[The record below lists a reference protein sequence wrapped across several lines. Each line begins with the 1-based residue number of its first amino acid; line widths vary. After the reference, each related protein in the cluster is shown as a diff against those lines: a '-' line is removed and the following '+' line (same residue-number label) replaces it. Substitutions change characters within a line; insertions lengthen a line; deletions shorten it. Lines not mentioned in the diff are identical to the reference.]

1 MQEAM
6 AVKVASAG
14 EDRWREPGDFRI
26 VKGEQMKSEIFK
38 ILMIAIINA
47 LLCLGALAG
56 TKSDYDRS
64 YDFAN
69 LKTWDFKVQTRMPSD
84 PVGTNTIWN
93 QDIQQA
99 QKTIDKSADNLVKRF
114 THDIKEGEKKEST
127 KK

>member
-1 MQEAM
+1 
-6 AVKVASAG
+6 
-14 EDRWREPGDFRI
+14 
-26 VKGEQMKSEIFK
+26 MKSEIVK
-38 ILMIAIINA
+38 ILMIAIINV
-47 LLCLGALAG
+47 LLCVGALAG
-56 TKSDYDRS
+56 TKSDYDHS

-99 QKTIDKSADNLVKRF
+99 QKTIDKSADNLVKRL